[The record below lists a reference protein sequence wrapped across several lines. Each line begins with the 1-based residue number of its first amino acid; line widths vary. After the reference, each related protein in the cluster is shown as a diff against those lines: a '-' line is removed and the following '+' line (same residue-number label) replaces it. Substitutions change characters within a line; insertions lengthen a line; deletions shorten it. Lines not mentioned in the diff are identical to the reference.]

1 MNALL
6 RALSIRQKIVVGFIL
21 IIMTTLTL
29 VGWSLCSLS
38 ESEVKAQGYIDFL
51 NQRYERTRRS
61 ADAITKLQTTLKEIA
76 SNPSNV
82 SDADF
87 AKISASQN
95 ELKEAADAL
104 QMVRYPKEIGLVK
117 ENAKEYISLVNTKFL
132 PLLKSDSKEKHHELV
147 DLVYVDMAKSYF
159 GVTDNIII
167 VNGYQIRESKAKMT
181 TLTSSSTKIVLIV
194 FTIIEIVI
202 AAFLSTYIPNVIVG
216 QLKGISKHALDLAK
230 GDLTREIFTGRHD
243 EFKHLVEDLESMR
256 QSWRKNI
263 GEIIGITNTVSTA
276 FEGIG
281 QSAEKVNTTAYDNQS
296 RAVTVAAASEQMVST
311 TADIA
316 KNCEQASATAEESSN
331 STNRGTHEVHDIID
345 KLSGQIEKT
354 KEDAKL
360 VQKLADQAVKIG
372 TIVQTI
378 DDIASQT
385 NLLAL
390 NAAIEAARAGE
401 AGKGFAVVADEVR
414 ALASRTS
421 TSTQE
426 ITKMVTQ
433 IQTDARAADDAMQL
447 SVNSMDSL
455 ATEAS
460 GIDTILNEIN
470 DTVSTVSSQIS
481 QIATAA
487 EEQTVATSEISSN
500 MKNITDDS
508 KVLTD
513 SIDSVNKE
521 MQESNDQL
529 AKLIDMV
536 NAFKI

>member
-1 MNALL
+1 MHALL
-6 RALSIRQKIVVGFIL
+6 RSLSIRQKIAIGFIL

-38 ESEVKAQGYIDFL
+38 QSKIKAEGYIEFL

-61 ADAITKLQTTLKEIA
+61 ADAITKLQTVLKEIA
-76 SNPSNV
+76 TNPA
-82 SDADF
+82 DANDANI
-87 AKISASQN
+87 AKITAAET
-95 ELKEAADAL
+95 ELKEATDAL
-104 QMVRYPKEIGLVK
+104 QMTRYPKEIGAVK
-117 ENAKEYISLVNTKFL
+117 ENAKEYISLVNSKFL
-132 PLLKSDSKEKHHELV
+132 PLLNSDSSEKQHKLV
-147 DLVYVDMAKSYF
+147 DLVYVDMAKSF
-159 GVTDNIII
+159 FAVTDYITI
-167 VNGYQIRESKAKMT
+167 VNGYQIRETKSKMS
-181 TLTSSSTKIVLIV
+181 TLTSSSTKVVLLV
-194 FTIIEIVI
+194 FTVIEIVI
-202 AAFLSTYIPNVIVG
+202 AAFLSAYIPNVIVG
-216 QLKGISKHALDLAK
+216 QLKGISKHALELAK
-230 GDLTREIFTGRHD
+230 GDLTREIFVKRHD
-243 EFKHLVEDLESMR
+243 EFKHLVEDLEQMR

-263 GEIIGITNTVSTA
+263 GDIIEITNTVSAA

-331 STNRGTHEVHDIID
+331 STTRGTHEVHDIID
-345 KLSGQIEKT
+345 KLTSQIEKT

-421 TSTQE
+421 SSTQE

-455 ATEAS
+455 ANEAN

-521 MQESNDQL
+521 MQDSNDQL
-529 AKLIDMV
+529 AKLIVMV
-536 NAFKI
+536 NTFKL

>member
-1 MNALL
+1 MHALL
-6 RALSIRQKIVVGFIL
+6 RSLSIRQKIVIGFIL

-38 ESEVKAQGYIDFL
+38 QSKIKAEGYIEFL
-51 NQRYERTRRS
+51 NQRYERTRHS
-61 ADAITKLQTTLKEIA
+61 ADAITKLQTVLKEIA
-76 SNPSNV
+76 TNPA
-82 SDADF
+82 DANDANI
-87 AKISASQN
+87 AKITAAET
-95 ELKEAADAL
+95 ELKEATDAL
-104 QMVRYPKEIGLVK
+104 QMTRYPKEIGAVK

-132 PLLKSDSKEKHHELV
+132 PLLNSDSSEKKHKLV
-147 DLVYVDMAKSYF
+147 DLVYVDMAKSF
-159 GVTDNIII
+159 FAVTDYITI
-167 VNGYQIRESKAKMT
+167 VNGYQIRETKSKMS
-181 TLTSSSTKIVLIV
+181 TLTSSSTKFVLLV
-194 FTIIEIVI
+194 FTVIEIVI
-202 AAFLSTYIPNVIVG
+202 AAFLSAYIPNVIVG
-216 QLKGISKHALDLAK
+216 QLKGISKHALELAK
-230 GDLTREIFTGRHD
+230 GDLTREIFVKRHD
-243 EFKHLVEDLESMR
+243 EFKHLVEDLEQMR

-263 GEIIGITNTVSTA
+263 GDIIEITNTVSAA

-281 QSAEKVNTTAYDNQS
+281 QSAEKINTTAYDNQS

-331 STNRGTHEVHDIID
+331 STTRGTHEVHDIID
-345 KLSGQIEKT
+345 KLTSQIEKT

-421 TSTQE
+421 SSTQE

-455 ATEAS
+455 ANEAS

-521 MQESNDQL
+521 MQDSNDQL
-529 AKLIDMV
+529 AKLIVMV
-536 NAFKI
+536 NTFKL

>member
-1 MNALL
+1 MHALL
-6 RALSIRQKIVVGFIL
+6 RALSIRQKIVVGFIM
-21 IIMTTLTL
+21 IIMITLTL

-38 ESEVKAQGYIDFL
+38 QSEDKAIGYIDFL

-61 ADAITKLQTTLKEIA
+61 ADAITQLQAVLKEIA
-76 SNPSNV
+76 ANPQAANDALIKKV
-82 SDADF
+82 STAEV
-87 AKISASQN
+87 

-104 QMVRYPKEIGLVK
+104 QLKRYPKEIGTVK
-117 ENAKEYISLVNTKFL
+117 EHAKEYLSLVNNKFM
-132 PLLKSDSKEKHHELV
+132 PILKSDARDKQHQLIE
-147 DLVYVDMAKSYF
+147 LVYVEMSKHYF
-159 GVTDNIII
+159 GVTDNIVI
-167 VNGYQIRESKAKMT
+167 VNGYQIRETKPKMT
-181 TLTSSSTKIVLIV
+181 TLTSNSTKAVLII
-194 FTIIEIVI
+194 FTVIEIVI
-202 AAFLSTYIPNVIVG
+202 AIFLSTYIPNVIVG
-216 QLKGISKHALDLAK
+216 QLRGISKHALELAK
-230 GDLTREIFTGRHD
+230 GDLTREIFVGRRD

-263 GEIIGITNTVSTA
+263 GDIIEITKTVSAA

-281 QSAEKVNTTAYDNQS
+281 QSAEKVNTTAFDNQS

-331 STNRGTHEVHDIID
+331 STTKGTHEVHDIID
-345 KLSGQIEKT
+345 KLASQIEKT

-433 IQTDARAADDAMQL
+433 IQTDARAADDAMQQ
-447 SVNSMDSL
+447 SVTSMDTL
-455 ATEAS
+455 ANEAS
-460 GIDTILNEIN
+460 GIDTILNDIN
-470 DTVSTVSSQIS
+470 NTVGTVSTQIS

-513 SIDSVNKE
+513 SIDAVNKE
-521 MQESNDQL
+521 MQDSNDQL

-536 NAFKI
+536 NTFKI

>member
-1 MNALL
+1 MHALL
-6 RALSIRQKIVVGFIL
+6 RSLSIRQKIVLGFIL

-38 ESEVKAQGYIDFL
+38 QSKIKAEGYIEFL

-61 ADAITKLQTTLKEIA
+61 ADAITKLQTVLKEIA
-76 SNPSNV
+76 TNPA
-82 SDADF
+82 DANDANI
-87 AKISASQN
+87 AKITAAET
-95 ELKEAADAL
+95 ELKEATDAL
-104 QMVRYPKEIGLVK
+104 QMPRYPKEIGAVK

-132 PLLKSDSKEKHHELV
+132 PLLNSDSSEKKHKLV
-147 DLVYVDMAKSYF
+147 DLVYVDMAKSF
-159 GVTDNIII
+159 FAVTDYITI
-167 VNGYQIRESKAKMT
+167 VNGYQIRETKSKMS
-181 TLTSSSTKIVLIV
+181 TLTSSSTKFVLLV
-194 FTIIEIVI
+194 FTVIEIVI
-202 AAFLSTYIPNVIVG
+202 AAFLSAYIPNVIVG
-216 QLKGISKHALDLAK
+216 QLKGISKHALELAK
-230 GDLTREIFTGRHD
+230 GDLTREIFVKRHD
-243 EFKHLVEDLESMR
+243 EFKHLVEDLEQMR

-263 GEIIGITNTVSTA
+263 GDIIEITNTVSAA

-281 QSAEKVNTTAYDNQS
+281 QSAEKINTTAYDNQS

-331 STNRGTHEVHDIID
+331 STTRGTHEVHDIID
-345 KLSGQIEKT
+345 KLTSQIEKT

-421 TSTQE
+421 SSTQE

-455 ATEAS
+455 ANEAS

-521 MQESNDQL
+521 MQDSNDQL
-529 AKLIDMV
+529 AKLIVMV
-536 NAFKI
+536 NTFKL

>member
-1 MNALL
+1 MHALL
-6 RALSIRQKIVVGFIL
+6 RSLSIRQKIVIGFIL

-38 ESEVKAQGYIDFL
+38 QSKIKAEGYIEFL

-61 ADAITKLQTTLKEIA
+61 ADAITKLQTVLKEIA
-76 SNPSNV
+76 TNPA
-82 SDADF
+82 DANDANI
-87 AKISASQN
+87 AKITAAET
-95 ELKEAADAL
+95 ELKEATDAL
-104 QMVRYPKEIGLVK
+104 QMPRYPKEIGAVK

-132 PLLKSDSKEKHHELV
+132 PLLNSDSSEKKHKLV
-147 DLVYVDMAKSYF
+147 DLVYVDMAKSF
-159 GVTDNIII
+159 FAVTDYITI
-167 VNGYQIRESKAKMT
+167 VNGYQIRETKSKMS
-181 TLTSSSTKIVLIV
+181 TLTSSSTKFVLLV
-194 FTIIEIVI
+194 FTVIEIVI
-202 AAFLSTYIPNVIVG
+202 AAFLSAYIPNVIVG
-216 QLKGISKHALDLAK
+216 QLKGISKHALELAK
-230 GDLTREIFTGRHD
+230 GDLTREIFVKRHD
-243 EFKHLVEDLESMR
+243 EFKHLVEDLEQMR

-263 GEIIGITNTVSTA
+263 GDIIEITNTVSAA

-281 QSAEKVNTTAYDNQS
+281 QSAEKINTTAYDNQS

-331 STNRGTHEVHDIID
+331 STTRGTHEVHDIID
-345 KLSGQIEKT
+345 KLTSQIEKT

-421 TSTQE
+421 SSTQE

-447 SVNSMDSL
+447 AVNSMDSL
-455 ATEAS
+455 ANEAS

-521 MQESNDQL
+521 MQDSNDQL
-529 AKLIDMV
+529 AKLIVMV
-536 NAFKI
+536 NTFKL

>member
-1 MNALL
+1 MHALL
-6 RALSIRQKIVVGFIL
+6 RSLSIRQKIVIGFIL

-38 ESEVKAQGYIDFL
+38 QSKIKAEGYIEFL

-61 ADAITKLQTTLKEIA
+61 ADAITKLQTVLKEIA
-76 SNPSNV
+76 TNPA
-82 SDADF
+82 DANDANI
-87 AKISASQN
+87 AKITAAET
-95 ELKEAADAL
+95 ELKEATDAL
-104 QMVRYPKEIGLVK
+104 QMTRYPKEIGAVK

-132 PLLKSDSKEKHHELV
+132 PLLNSDSSEKKHKLV
-147 DLVYVDMAKSYF
+147 DLVYVDMAKSF
-159 GVTDNIII
+159 FAVTDYITI
-167 VNGYQIRESKAKMT
+167 VNGYQIRETKSKMS
-181 TLTSSSTKIVLIV
+181 TLTSSSTKFVLLV
-194 FTIIEIVI
+194 FTVIEIVI
-202 AAFLSTYIPNVIVG
+202 AAFLSAYIPNVIVG
-216 QLKGISKHALDLAK
+216 QLKGISKHALELAK
-230 GDLTREIFTGRHD
+230 GDLTREIFVKRHD
-243 EFKHLVEDLESMR
+243 EFKHLVEDLEQMR

-263 GEIIGITNTVSTA
+263 GDIIEITNTVSAA

-316 KNCEQASATAEESSN
+316 KNCEQASETAEESSN
-331 STNRGTHEVHDIID
+331 STTRGTHEVHDIID
-345 KLSGQIEKT
+345 KLTSQIEKT

-421 TSTQE
+421 SSTQE

-455 ATEAS
+455 ANEAS

-521 MQESNDQL
+521 MQDSNDQL
-529 AKLIDMV
+529 AKLIVMV
-536 NAFKI
+536 NTFKL

>member
-1 MNALL
+1 MHALL
-6 RALSIRQKIVVGFIL
+6 RSLSIRQKIVIGFIL

-29 VGWSLCSLS
+29 VGWSLSSLS
-38 ESEVKAQGYIDFL
+38 QSKIKAEGYIEFL

-61 ADAITKLQTTLKEIA
+61 ADAITKLQTVLKEIA
-76 SNPSNV
+76 ANPA
-82 SDADF
+82 DANEAHI
-87 AKISASQN
+87 AKITAAET
-95 ELKEAADAL
+95 ELKEATDAL
-104 QMVRYPKEIGLVK
+104 QMTRYPKEIGAVK

-132 PLLKSDSKEKHHELV
+132 PLLNSDSSEKQHKLV
-147 DLVYVDMAKSYF
+147 DLVYVDMAKSF
-159 GVTDNIII
+159 FAVTDNITI
-167 VNGYQIRESKAKMT
+167 VNGYQIRETKSKMS
-181 TLTSSSTKIVLIV
+181 TLTSSSTKFVLLV
-194 FTIIEIVI
+194 FTVIEIVI
-202 AAFLSTYIPNVIVG
+202 AAFLSAYIPNVIVG
-216 QLKGISKHALDLAK
+216 QLKGISKHALELAK
-230 GDLTREIFTGRHD
+230 GDLTREIFVKRHD
-243 EFKHLVEDLESMR
+243 EFKHLVEDLEQMR

-263 GEIIGITNTVSTA
+263 GDIIEITNTVSAA

-331 STNRGTHEVHDIID
+331 STTRGTHEVHDIID
-345 KLSGQIEKT
+345 KLTSQIEKT

-421 TSTQE
+421 SSTQE

-455 ATEAS
+455 ANEAS

-521 MQESNDQL
+521 MQDSNDQL
-529 AKLIDMV
+529 AKLIVMV
-536 NAFKI
+536 NTFKL

>member
-1 MNALL
+1 MHALL
-6 RALSIRQKIVVGFIL
+6 RSLSIRQKIVIGFIL

-38 ESEVKAQGYIDFL
+38 QSKIKAEGYIEFL
-51 NQRYERTRRS
+51 NQRYERTRHS
-61 ADAITKLQTTLKEIA
+61 ADAITKLQTVLKEIA
-76 SNPSNV
+76 TNPA
-82 SDADF
+82 DANDANI
-87 AKISASQN
+87 AKITAAET
-95 ELKEAADAL
+95 ELKEATDAL
-104 QMVRYPKEIGLVK
+104 QMTRYPKEIGAVK

-132 PLLKSDSKEKHHELV
+132 PLLNSDSSEKQHKLV
-147 DLVYVDMAKSYF
+147 DLVYVDMAKSF
-159 GVTDNIII
+159 FAVTDYITI
-167 VNGYQIRESKAKMT
+167 VNGYQIRETKSKMS
-181 TLTSSSTKIVLIV
+181 TLTSSSTKVVLLV
-194 FTIIEIVI
+194 FTVIEIVI
-202 AAFLSTYIPNVIVG
+202 AAFLSAYIPNVIVG
-216 QLKGISKHALDLAK
+216 QLKGISKHALELAK
-230 GDLTREIFTGRHD
+230 GDLTREIFVKRHD
-243 EFKHLVEDLESMR
+243 EFKHLVEDLEQMR

-263 GEIIGITNTVSTA
+263 GDIIEITNTVSAA

-331 STNRGTHEVHDIID
+331 STTRGTHEVHDIID
-345 KLSGQIEKT
+345 KLTSQIEKT

-421 TSTQE
+421 SSTQE

-455 ATEAS
+455 ANEAS
-460 GIDTILNEIN
+460 DIDTILNEIN

-521 MQESNDQL
+521 MQDSNDQL
-529 AKLIDMV
+529 AKLIVMV
-536 NAFKI
+536 NTFKL

>member
-1 MNALL
+1 MHALL
-6 RALSIRQKIVVGFIL
+6 RSLSIRQKIVIGFIL

-38 ESEVKAQGYIDFL
+38 QSKIKAEGYIEFL
-51 NQRYERTRRS
+51 NHRYERTRRS
-61 ADAITKLQTTLKEIA
+61 ADAITKLQTVLKEIA
-76 SNPSNV
+76 ANPADANDSNI
-82 SDADF
+82 
-87 AKISASQN
+87 AKITAAET
-95 ELKEAADAL
+95 ELKEATDAL
-104 QMVRYPKEIGLVK
+104 QMTRYPKEIGAVK

-132 PLLKSDSKEKHHELV
+132 PLLNSDSSEKKHKLV
-147 DLVYVDMAKSYF
+147 DLVYVDMAKSF
-159 GVTDNIII
+159 FAVTDYITI
-167 VNGYQIRESKAKMT
+167 VNGYQIRETKSKMS
-181 TLTSSSTKIVLIV
+181 TLTSSSTKFVLLV
-194 FTIIEIVI
+194 FTVIEIVI
-202 AAFLSTYIPNVIVG
+202 AAFLSAYIPNVIVG
-216 QLKGISKHALDLAK
+216 QLKGISKHALELAK
-230 GDLTREIFTGRHD
+230 GDLTREIFVKRHD
-243 EFKHLVEDLESMR
+243 EFKHLVEDLEQMR

-263 GEIIGITNTVSTA
+263 GDIIEITNTVSAA

-331 STNRGTHEVHDIID
+331 STTRGTHEVHDIID
-345 KLSGQIEKT
+345 KLTSQIEKT

-421 TSTQE
+421 SSTQE

-455 ATEAS
+455 ANEAS

-521 MQESNDQL
+521 MQDSNDQL
-529 AKLIDMV
+529 AKLIVMV
-536 NAFKI
+536 NTFKL

>member
-1 MNALL
+1 MHALL
-6 RALSIRQKIVVGFIL
+6 RSLSIRQKIVIGFIL

-38 ESEVKAQGYIDFL
+38 QSKIKAEGYIEFL

-61 ADAITKLQTTLKEIA
+61 ADAITKLQTVLKEIA
-76 SNPSNV
+76 TNPA
-82 SDADF
+82 DANDANI
-87 AKISASQN
+87 AKITAAET
-95 ELKEAADAL
+95 ELKEATDAL
-104 QMVRYPKEIGLVK
+104 QMPRYPKEIGAVK

-132 PLLKSDSKEKHHELV
+132 PLLNSDSSEKKHKLV
-147 DLVYVDMAKSYF
+147 DLVYVDMAKSF
-159 GVTDNIII
+159 FAVTDYITI
-167 VNGYQIRESKAKMT
+167 VNGYQIRETKSKMS
-181 TLTSSSTKIVLIV
+181 TLTSSSTKFVLLV
-194 FTIIEIVI
+194 FTVIEIVI
-202 AAFLSTYIPNVIVG
+202 AAFLSAYIPNVIVG
-216 QLKGISKHALDLAK
+216 QIKGISKHALELAK
-230 GDLTREIFTGRHD
+230 GDLTREIFVKRHD
-243 EFKHLVEDLESMR
+243 EFKHLVEDLEQMR

-263 GEIIGITNTVSTA
+263 GDIIEITNTVSAA

-331 STNRGTHEVHDIID
+331 STTRGTHEVHDIID
-345 KLSGQIEKT
+345 KLTSQIEKT

-421 TSTQE
+421 SSTQE

-455 ATEAS
+455 ANEAS

-521 MQESNDQL
+521 MQDSNDQL
-529 AKLIDMV
+529 AKLIVMV
-536 NAFKI
+536 NTFKL

>member
-1 MNALL
+1 MHALL
-6 RALSIRQKIVVGFIL
+6 RSLSIRQKIVIGFIL

-38 ESEVKAQGYIDFL
+38 QSKIKAEGYIEFL

-61 ADAITKLQTTLKEIA
+61 ADAISKLQTVLKEIA
-76 SNPSNV
+76 ANPA
-82 SDADF
+82 DANDANI
-87 AKISASQN
+87 AKITAAET
-95 ELKEAADAL
+95 ELKEATDAL
-104 QMVRYPKEIGLVK
+104 QITRYPKEIGAVK

-132 PLLKSDSKEKHHELV
+132 PLLNSDSTEKQHKLV
-147 DLVYVDMAKSYF
+147 DLVYVDMAKSF
-159 GVTDNIII
+159 FAVTDYITI
-167 VNGYQIRESKAKMT
+167 VNGYQIRETKSKMS
-181 TLTSSSTKIVLIV
+181 TLTSSSTKFVLLV
-194 FTIIEIVI
+194 FTVIEIVI
-202 AAFLSTYIPNVIVG
+202 AAFLSAYIPNVIVG
-216 QLKGISKHALDLAK
+216 QLKGISKHALELAK
-230 GDLTREIFTGRHD
+230 GDLTREIFVKRHD
-243 EFKHLVEDLESMR
+243 EFKHLVEDLEQMR

-263 GEIIGITNTVSTA
+263 GDIIEITNTVSVA

-331 STNRGTHEVHDIID
+331 STTRGTHEVHDIID
-345 KLSGQIEKT
+345 KLTSQIEKT

-421 TSTQE
+421 SSTQE

-455 ATEAS
+455 ANEAS

-521 MQESNDQL
+521 MQDSNDQL
-529 AKLIDMV
+529 AKLIVMV
-536 NAFKI
+536 NTFKL

>member
-1 MNALL
+1 MHALL
-6 RALSIRQKIVVGFIL
+6 RSLSIRQKIVIGFIL
-21 IIMTTLTL
+21 IIMTTVTL

-38 ESEVKAQGYIDFL
+38 QSKIKAEGYIEFL

-61 ADAITKLQTTLKEIA
+61 ADAITKLQTVLKEIA
-76 SNPSNV
+76 TNPA
-82 SDADF
+82 DANDANI
-87 AKISASQN
+87 AKITAAET
-95 ELKEAADAL
+95 ELKEATDAL
-104 QMVRYPKEIGLVK
+104 QMTRYPKEIGAVK

-132 PLLKSDSKEKHHELV
+132 PLLNSDSSEKKHKLV
-147 DLVYVDMAKSYF
+147 DLVYVDMAKSF
-159 GVTDNIII
+159 FAVTDYITI
-167 VNGYQIRESKAKMT
+167 VNGYQIRETKSKMS
-181 TLTSSSTKIVLIV
+181 TLTSSSTKFVLLV
-194 FTIIEIVI
+194 FTVIEIVI
-202 AAFLSTYIPNVIVG
+202 AAFLSAYIPNVIVG
-216 QLKGISKHALDLAK
+216 QLKGISKHALELAK
-230 GDLTREIFTGRHD
+230 GDLTREIFVKRHD
-243 EFKHLVEDLESMR
+243 EFKHLVEDLEQMR

-263 GEIIGITNTVSTA
+263 GDIIEITNTVSAA

-331 STNRGTHEVHDIID
+331 STTRGTHEVHDIIA
-345 KLSGQIEKT
+345 KLTSQIEKT

-421 TSTQE
+421 SSTQE

-455 ATEAS
+455 ANEAS

-521 MQESNDQL
+521 MQDSNDQL
-529 AKLIDMV
+529 AKLIVMV
-536 NAFKI
+536 NTFKL

>member
-1 MNALL
+1 MHALL
-6 RALSIRQKIVVGFIL
+6 RSLSIRQKIVIGFIL

-38 ESEVKAQGYIDFL
+38 QSKIKAEGYIEFL

-61 ADAITKLQTTLKEIA
+61 ADAITKLQTVLKEIA
-76 SNPSNV
+76 TNPA
-82 SDADF
+82 DANDANI
-87 AKISASQN
+87 AKITAAET
-95 ELKEAADAL
+95 ELKEATDAL
-104 QMVRYPKEIGLVK
+104 QMTRYPKEIGAVK

-132 PLLKSDSKEKHHELV
+132 PLLNSDSSEKKHKLV
-147 DLVYVDMAKSYF
+147 DLVYVDMAKSF
-159 GVTDNIII
+159 FAVTDYITI
-167 VNGYQIRESKAKMT
+167 VNGYQIRETKSKMS
-181 TLTSSSTKIVLIV
+181 TLTSSSTKFVLLV
-194 FTIIEIVI
+194 FTVIEIVI
-202 AAFLSTYIPNVIVG
+202 AAFLSAYIPNVIVG
-216 QLKGISKHALDLAK
+216 QLKGISKHALELAK
-230 GDLTREIFTGRHD
+230 GDLTREIFVKRHD
-243 EFKHLVEDLESMR
+243 EFKHLVEDLEQMR

-263 GEIIGITNTVSTA
+263 GDIIEITNTVSAA

-331 STNRGTHEVHDIID
+331 STTRGTHEVHDIID
-345 KLSGQIEKT
+345 KLTSQIEKT

-421 TSTQE
+421 SSTQE

-455 ATEAS
+455 ANEAS

-521 MQESNDQL
+521 MQDSNDQL
-529 AKLIDMV
+529 AKLIVMV
-536 NAFKI
+536 NTFKL

>member
-1 MNALL
+1 MHALL
-6 RALSIRQKIVVGFIL
+6 RSLSIRQKIVIGFIL

-38 ESEVKAQGYIDFL
+38 QSKIKAEGYIEFL

-61 ADAITKLQTTLKEIA
+61 ADAITKLQTVLKEIA
-76 SNPSNV
+76 TNPA
-82 SDADF
+82 DANDANI
-87 AKISASQN
+87 AKITAAET
-95 ELKEAADAL
+95 ELKEATDAL
-104 QMVRYPKEIGLVK
+104 QMPRYPKEIGAVK

-132 PLLKSDSKEKHHELV
+132 PLLNSDSSEKKHKLV
-147 DLVYVDMAKSYF
+147 DLVYVDMAKSF
-159 GVTDNIII
+159 FAVTDYITI
-167 VNGYQIRESKAKMT
+167 VNGYQIRETKSKMS
-181 TLTSSSTKIVLIV
+181 TLTSSSTKFVLLV
-194 FTIIEIVI
+194 FTVIEIVI
-202 AAFLSTYIPNVIVG
+202 AAFLSAYIPNVIVG
-216 QLKGISKHALDLAK
+216 QLKGISKHALELAK
-230 GDLTREIFTGRHD
+230 GDLTREIFVKRHD
-243 EFKHLVEDLESMR
+243 EFKHLVEDLEQMR

-263 GEIIGITNTVSTA
+263 GDIIEITNTVSAA

-331 STNRGTHEVHDIID
+331 STTRGTHEVHDIID
-345 KLSGQIEKT
+345 KLTSQIEKT

-421 TSTQE
+421 SSTQE

-455 ATEAS
+455 ANEAS

-521 MQESNDQL
+521 MQDSNDQL
-529 AKLIDMV
+529 AKLIVMV
-536 NAFKI
+536 NTFKL

>member
-1 MNALL
+1 MHALL
-6 RALSIRQKIVVGFIL
+6 RSLSIRQKIVIGFIL

-38 ESEVKAQGYIDFL
+38 QSKIKAEGYIEFL
-51 NQRYERTRRS
+51 NQRYERTGRS
-61 ADAITKLQTTLKEIA
+61 ADAISKLQTVLKEIA
-76 SNPSNV
+76 ANPA
-82 SDADF
+82 DANDANI
-87 AKISASQN
+87 AKITAAET
-95 ELKEAADAL
+95 ELKEATDAL
-104 QMVRYPKEIGLVK
+104 QMTRYPKEIGAVK

-132 PLLKSDSKEKHHELV
+132 PLLNSDSSEKKHKLV
-147 DLVYVDMAKSYF
+147 DLVYVDMAKSF
-159 GVTDNIII
+159 FAVTDSITL
-167 VNGYQIRESKAKMT
+167 VPAYQIRETTSNMS
-181 TLTSSSTKIVLIV
+181 TLTSSSPKFVLLV
-194 FTIIEIVI
+194 FTVIEIVI
-202 AAFLSTYIPNVIVG
+202 AAFLSAYIPNVIVG
-216 QLKGISKHALDLAK
+216 QLKGISKHALELAK
-230 GDLTREIFTGRHD
+230 GDLTREIFVKRHD
-243 EFKHLVEDLESMR
+243 EFKHLVEDLEQMR

-263 GEIIGITNTVSTA
+263 GDIIEITNTVSAA

-316 KNCEQASATAEESSN
+316 KNCEQASETAEESSN
-331 STNRGTHEVHDIID
+331 STTRGTHEVHDIID
-345 KLSGQIEKT
+345 KLTSQIEKT

-421 TSTQE
+421 SSTQE

-455 ATEAS
+455 ANEAS

-521 MQESNDQL
+521 MQDSNDQL
-529 AKLIDMV
+529 AKLIVMV
-536 NAFKI
+536 NTFKL

>member
-1 MNALL
+1 MHALL
-6 RALSIRQKIVVGFIL
+6 RSLSIRQKIVIGFIL

-38 ESEVKAQGYIDFL
+38 QSKIKAEGYIEFL

-61 ADAITKLQTTLKEIA
+61 ADAISKLQTVLKEIA
-76 SNPSNV
+76 ANPA
-82 SDADF
+82 DANDANI
-87 AKISASQN
+87 AKITAAET
-95 ELKEAADAL
+95 ELKEATDAL
-104 QMVRYPKEIGLVK
+104 QITRYPKEIGAVK

-132 PLLKSDSKEKHHELV
+132 PLLNSDSTEKQHKLV
-147 DLVYVDMAKSYF
+147 DLVYVDMAKSF
-159 GVTDNIII
+159 FAVTDYITI
-167 VNGYQIRESKAKMT
+167 VNGYQIRETKSKMS
-181 TLTSSSTKIVLIV
+181 TLTSSSTKFVLLV
-194 FTIIEIVI
+194 FTVIEIVI
-202 AAFLSTYIPNVIVG
+202 AAFLSAYIPNVIVG
-216 QLKGISKHALDLAK
+216 QLKGISKHALELAK
-230 GDLTREIFTGRHD
+230 GDLTREIFVKRHD
-243 EFKHLVEDLESMR
+243 EFKHLVEDLEQMR

-263 GEIIGITNTVSTA
+263 GDIIEITNTVSAA

-316 KNCEQASATAEESSN
+316 KNCEQASETAEESSN
-331 STNRGTHEVHDIID
+331 STTRGTHEVHDIID
-345 KLSGQIEKT
+345 KLTSQIEKT

-421 TSTQE
+421 SSTQE

-455 ATEAS
+455 ANEAS

-521 MQESNDQL
+521 MQDSNDQL
-529 AKLIDMV
+529 AKLIVMV
-536 NAFKI
+536 NTFKL

>member
-1 MNALL
+1 MHALL
-6 RALSIRQKIVVGFIL
+6 RAMSIRQKIVVGFIML
-21 IIMTTLTL
+21 IMITLTL

-38 ESEVKAQGYIDFL
+38 QSEDKAIGYIDFL

-61 ADAITKLQTTLKEIA
+61 ADAITQLQAVLKEIA
-76 SNPSNV
+76 ANPQAANDALIKKV
-82 SDADF
+82 STAEV
-87 AKISASQN
+87 

-104 QMVRYPKEIGLVK
+104 QLKRYPKEIGTVK
-117 ENAKEYISLVNTKFL
+117 EHAKEYLSLVNNKFM
-132 PLLKSDSKEKHHELV
+132 PILKSDARDKQHQLIE
-147 DLVYVDMAKSYF
+147 LVYVEMSKHYF
-159 GVTDNIII
+159 GVTDNIVI
-167 VNGYQIRESKAKMT
+167 VNGYQIRETKPKMAS
-181 TLTSSSTKIVLIV
+181 LTSNSTKGALII
-194 FTIIEIVI
+194 FTVIEIVI
-202 AAFLSTYIPNVIVG
+202 AIFLSTYIPNVIVG
-216 QLKGISKHALDLAK
+216 QLRGISKHALELAK
-230 GDLTREIFTGRHD
+230 GDLTREIFVGRRD

-263 GEIIGITNTVSTA
+263 GDIIEITKTVSAA

-281 QSAEKVNTTAYDNQS
+281 QSAEKVNTTAFDNQS

-331 STNRGTHEVHDIID
+331 STTKGTHEVHDIID
-345 KLSGQIEKT
+345 RLAGQIEKT

-433 IQTDARAADDAMQL
+433 IQTDARAADDAMQQ
-447 SVNSMDSL
+447 SVTSMDTL
-455 ATEAS
+455 ANEAS
-460 GIDTILNEIN
+460 GIDTILNDIN
-470 DTVSTVSSQIS
+470 NTVGTVSTQIS

-513 SIDSVNKE
+513 SIDAVNKE
-521 MQESNDQL
+521 MQDSNDQL

-536 NAFKI
+536 NTFKI

>member
-1 MNALL
+1 MHALL
-6 RALSIRQKIVVGFIL
+6 RSLSIRQKIVIGFIL

-38 ESEVKAQGYIDFL
+38 QSKIKAEGYIEFL

-61 ADAITKLQTTLKEIA
+61 ADAITKLQTVLKEIA
-76 SNPSNV
+76 TNTA
-82 SDADF
+82 DANDANI
-87 AKISASQN
+87 AKITAAET
-95 ELKEAADAL
+95 ELKEATDAL
-104 QMVRYPKEIGLVK
+104 QMPRYPKEIGAVK

-132 PLLKSDSKEKHHELV
+132 PLLNSDSSEKKHKLV
-147 DLVYVDMAKSYF
+147 DLVYVDMAKSF
-159 GVTDNIII
+159 FAVTDYITI
-167 VNGYQIRESKAKMT
+167 VNGYQIRETKSKMS
-181 TLTSSSTKIVLIV
+181 TLTSSSTKVVLLV
-194 FTIIEIVI
+194 FTVIEIVI
-202 AAFLSTYIPNVIVG
+202 AAFLSAYIPNVIVG
-216 QLKGISKHALDLAK
+216 QLKGISKHALELAK
-230 GDLTREIFTGRHD
+230 GDLTREIFVKRHD
-243 EFKHLVEDLESMR
+243 EFKHLVEDLEQMR

-263 GEIIGITNTVSTA
+263 GDIIEITNTVSAA

-331 STNRGTHEVHDIID
+331 STTRGTHEVHDIID
-345 KLSGQIEKT
+345 KLTSQIEKT

-421 TSTQE
+421 SSTQE

-455 ATEAS
+455 ANEAS

-513 SIDSVNKE
+513 SIDSINKE
-521 MQESNDQL
+521 MQDSNDQL
-529 AKLIDMV
+529 AKLIVMV
-536 NAFKI
+536 NTFKL

>member
-1 MNALL
+1 MHALL
-6 RALSIRQKIVVGFIL
+6 RSLSIRQKIVIGFIL

-38 ESEVKAQGYIDFL
+38 QSKIKAEGYIEFL
-51 NQRYERTRRS
+51 NQRYERTRHS
-61 ADAITKLQTTLKEIA
+61 ADAITKLQTVLKEIA
-76 SNPSNV
+76 TNPA
-82 SDADF
+82 DANDANI
-87 AKISASQN
+87 AKITAAET
-95 ELKEAADAL
+95 ELKEATDAL
-104 QMVRYPKEIGLVK
+104 QMTRYPKEIGAVK

-132 PLLKSDSKEKHHELV
+132 PLLNSDSSEKQHKLV
-147 DLVYVDMAKSYF
+147 DLVYVDMAKSF
-159 GVTDNIII
+159 FAVTDYITI
-167 VNGYQIRESKAKMT
+167 VNGYQIRETKSKMS
-181 TLTSSSTKIVLIV
+181 TLTSSSTKVVLLV
-194 FTIIEIVI
+194 FTVIEIVI
-202 AAFLSTYIPNVIVG
+202 AAFLSAYIPNVIVG
-216 QLKGISKHALDLAK
+216 QLKGISKHALELAK
-230 GDLTREIFTGRHD
+230 GDLTREIFVKRHD
-243 EFKHLVEDLESMR
+243 EFKHLVEDLEQMR

-263 GEIIGITNTVSTA
+263 GDIIEITNTVSAA

-331 STNRGTHEVHDIID
+331 STTRGTHEVHDIID
-345 KLSGQIEKT
+345 KLTSQIEKT

-421 TSTQE
+421 SSTQE

-455 ATEAS
+455 ANEAS

-521 MQESNDQL
+521 MQDSNDQL
-529 AKLIDMV
+529 AKLIVMV
-536 NAFKI
+536 NTFKL

>member
-1 MNALL
+1 MHALL
-6 RALSIRQKIVVGFIL
+6 RAMSIRQKIVVGFIML
-21 IIMTTLTL
+21 IMITLTL

-38 ESEVKAQGYIDFL
+38 QSEDKAIGYIDFL

-61 ADAITKLQTTLKEIA
+61 ADAITQLQAVLKEIA
-76 SNPSNV
+76 TNPQAAN
-82 SDADF
+82 DALI
-87 AKISASQN
+87 KKLSTSEV
-95 ELKEAADAL
+95 ELKKASDAL
-104 QMVRYPKEIGLVK
+104 QLNRYPKEIGAVK
-117 ENAKEYISLVNTKFL
+117 EHAKEYLSLVNNKFM
-132 PLLKSDSKEKHHELV
+132 PILKSDASDKQHQLIE
-147 DLVYVDMAKSYF
+147 LVYVEMSKHYF
-159 GVTDNIII
+159 GVTDNIVI
-167 VNGYQIRESKAKMT
+167 VNGYQIRETKPKMAS
-181 TLTSSSTKIVLIV
+181 LTSNSTKGALII
-194 FTIIEIVI
+194 FTVIEIVI
-202 AAFLSTYIPNVIVG
+202 AIFLSTYIPNVIVG
-216 QLKGISKHALDLAK
+216 QLRGISKHALELAK
-230 GDLTREIFTGRHD
+230 GDLTREIFVDRRD

-263 GEIIGITNTVSTA
+263 GDIIEITKTVSSD
-276 FEGIG
+276 FEGIS
-281 QSAEKVNTTAYDNQS
+281 QSAEKVNTIAFDNQS

-331 STNRGTHEVHDIID
+331 STTKGTHEVHDIID
-345 KLSGQIEKT
+345 KLASQIEKT

-421 TSTQE
+421 SSTQE

-433 IQTDARAADDAMQL
+433 IQTDARAADDAMHQ
-447 SVNSMDSL
+447 SVTSMDTL
-455 ATEAS
+455 ANEAS
-460 GIDTILNEIN
+460 GIDTILNDIN
-470 DTVSTVSSQIS
+470 NTVGTVSSQIS

-513 SIDSVNKE
+513 SIDAVNKE
-521 MQESNDQL
+521 MQDSNDQL

-536 NAFKI
+536 NTFKI

>member
-1 MNALL
+1 MHALL
-6 RALSIRQKIVVGFIL
+6 RSLSIRQKIVIGFIL

-38 ESEVKAQGYIDFL
+38 QSKIKAEGYIEFL
-51 NQRYERTRRS
+51 NQRYERTRHS
-61 ADAITKLQTTLKEIA
+61 ADAITKLQTVLKEIA
-76 SNPSNV
+76 TNPA
-82 SDADF
+82 DANDANI
-87 AKISASQN
+87 AKITAAET
-95 ELKEAADAL
+95 ELKEATDAL
-104 QMVRYPKEIGLVK
+104 QMTRYPKEIGAVK

-132 PLLKSDSKEKHHELV
+132 PLLNSDSSEKQHKLV
-147 DLVYVDMAKSYF
+147 DLVYVDMAKSF
-159 GVTDNIII
+159 FAVTDYITI
-167 VNGYQIRESKAKMT
+167 VNGYQIRETKSKMS
-181 TLTSSSTKIVLIV
+181 TLTSSSTKVVLLV
-194 FTIIEIVI
+194 FTVIEIVI
-202 AAFLSTYIPNVIVG
+202 AAFLSAYIPNVIVG
-216 QLKGISKHALDLAK
+216 QLKGISKHALELAK
-230 GDLTREIFTGRHD
+230 GDLTREIFVKRHD
-243 EFKHLVEDLESMR
+243 EFKHLVEDLEQMR

-263 GEIIGITNTVSTA
+263 GDIIEITNTVSAA
-276 FEGIG
+276 FECIG

-331 STNRGTHEVHDIID
+331 STTRGTHEVHDIID
-345 KLSGQIEKT
+345 KLTSQIEKT

-421 TSTQE
+421 SSTQE

-455 ATEAS
+455 ANEAS

-521 MQESNDQL
+521 MQDSNDQL
-529 AKLIDMV
+529 AKLIVMV
-536 NAFKI
+536 NTFKL

>member
-1 MNALL
+1 MHALL
-6 RALSIRQKIVVGFIL
+6 RAMSIRQKIVVGFIM
-21 IIMTTLTL
+21 IIMITLTL

-38 ESEVKAQGYIDFL
+38 QSEDKAIGYIDFL

-61 ADAITKLQTTLKEIA
+61 ADAITQLQAVLKEIA
-76 SNPSNV
+76 TNPQAAN
-82 SDADF
+82 DALI
-87 AKISASQN
+87 KKLSTSEV
-95 ELKEAADAL
+95 ELKKASDAL
-104 QMVRYPKEIGLVK
+104 QLNRYPKEIGAVK
-117 ENAKEYISLVNTKFL
+117 EHAKEYLSLVNNKFM
-132 PLLKSDSKEKHHELV
+132 PILKSDASDKQHQLIE
-147 DLVYVDMAKSYF
+147 LVYVEMSKHYF
-159 GVTDNIII
+159 GVTDNIVI
-167 VNGYQIRESKAKMT
+167 VNGYQIRETKPKMAS
-181 TLTSSSTKIVLIV
+181 LTSNSTKGALII
-194 FTIIEIVI
+194 FTVIEIVI
-202 AAFLSTYIPNVIVG
+202 AIFLSTYIPNVIVG
-216 QLKGISKHALDLAK
+216 QLRGISKHALELAK
-230 GDLTREIFTGRHD
+230 GDLTREIFVDRRD

-263 GEIIGITNTVSTA
+263 GDIIEITKTVSSD
-276 FEGIG
+276 FEGIS
-281 QSAEKVNTTAYDNQS
+281 QSAEKVNTIAFDNQS

-331 STNRGTHEVHDIID
+331 STTKGTHEVHDIID
-345 KLSGQIEKT
+345 KLASQIEKT

-421 TSTQE
+421 SSTQE

-433 IQTDARAADDAMQL
+433 IQTDARAADDAMHQ
-447 SVNSMDSL
+447 SVTSMDTL
-455 ATEAS
+455 ANEAS
-460 GIDTILNEIN
+460 GIDTILNDIN
-470 DTVSTVSSQIS
+470 NTVGTVSSQIS

-513 SIDSVNKE
+513 SIDAVNKE
-521 MQESNDQL
+521 MQDSNDQL

-536 NAFKI
+536 NTFKI

>member
-1 MNALL
+1 M
-6 RALSIRQKIVVGFIL
+6 
-21 IIMTTLTL
+21 
-29 VGWSLCSLS
+29 
-38 ESEVKAQGYIDFL
+38 D
-51 NQRYERTRRS
+51 RR
-61 ADAITKLQTTLKEIA
+61 
-76 SNPSNV
+76 
-82 SDADF
+82 
-87 AKISASQN
+87 
-95 ELKEAADAL
+95 
-104 QMVRYPKEIGLVK
+104 
-117 ENAKEYISLVNTKFL
+117 
-132 PLLKSDSKEKHHELV
+132 
-147 DLVYVDMAKSYF
+147 
-159 GVTDNIII
+159 
-167 VNGYQIRESKAKMT
+167 
-181 TLTSSSTKIVLIV
+181 
-194 FTIIEIVI
+194 
-202 AAFLSTYIPNVIVG
+202 
-216 QLKGISKHALDLAK
+216 
-230 GDLTREIFTGRHD
+230 D

-263 GEIIGITNTVSTA
+263 GDIIEITKTVSSD
-276 FEGIG
+276 FEGIS
-281 QSAEKVNTTAYDNQS
+281 QSAEKVNTIAFDNQS

-331 STNRGTHEVHDIID
+331 STTKGTHEVHDIID
-345 KLSGQIEKT
+345 KLASQIEKT

-421 TSTQE
+421 SSTQE

-433 IQTDARAADDAMQL
+433 IQTDARAADDAMHQ
-447 SVNSMDSL
+447 SVTSMDTL
-455 ATEAS
+455 ANEAS
-460 GIDTILNEIN
+460 GIDTILNDIN
-470 DTVSTVSSQIS
+470 NTVGTVSSQIS

-513 SIDSVNKE
+513 SIDAVNKE
-521 MQESNDQL
+521 MQDSNDQL

-536 NAFKI
+536 NTFKI

>member
-1 MNALL
+1 MNAIL
-6 RALSIRQKIVVGFIL
+6 RALSIRQKIIVGFIM
-21 IIMTTLTL
+21 IIMITLTL

-38 ESEVKAQGYIDFL
+38 QSEDKAIGYIDFL

-61 ADAITKLQTTLKEIA
+61 ADAITKLQAVLKEIA
-76 SNPSNV
+76 ANPQAANDALIKKV
-82 SDADF
+82 STAEV
-87 AKISASQN
+87 

-104 QMVRYPKEIGLVK
+104 QLKRYPKEIGTVK
-117 ENAKEYISLVNTKFL
+117 EHTKEYLSLVNNKFM
-132 PLLKSDSKEKHHELV
+132 PILKSDASDKQHQLIE
-147 DLVYVDMAKSYF
+147 LVYVEMSKHYF
-159 GVTDNIII
+159 GVTDNIVI
-167 VNGYQIRESKAKMT
+167 VNGYQIRETKPKMAA
-181 TLTSSSTKIVLIV
+181 LTSNSTRAVLII
-194 FTIIEIVI
+194 FTVIEIVI
-202 AAFLSTYIPNVIVG
+202 AIFLSTYIPNVIVG
-216 QLKGISKHALDLAK
+216 QLRGISKHALELAK
-230 GDLTREIFTGRHD
+230 GDLTREIFIGRRD

-263 GEIIGITNTVSTA
+263 GDIVEITKTVSAA
-276 FEGIG
+276 FEGIA
-281 QSAEKVNTTAYDNQS
+281 QSAEKVNTTAFDNQS

-331 STNRGTHEVHDIID
+331 STTKGTHEVHDIID
-345 KLSGQIEKT
+345 KLASQIEKT

-421 TSTQE
+421 SSTQE

-433 IQTDARAADDAMQL
+433 IQTDARAADDAMHQ
-447 SVNSMDSL
+447 SVTSMDTL
-455 ATEAS
+455 ANEAS
-460 GIDTILNEIN
+460 GIDTILNDIN
-470 DTVSTVSSQIS
+470 NTVGTVSTQIS

-513 SIDSVNKE
+513 SIDAVNKE
-521 MQESNDQL
+521 MQDSNDQL

-536 NAFKI
+536 NTFKI

>member
-1 MNALL
+1 MHALL
-6 RALSIRQKIVVGFIL
+6 RSLSIRQKIVIGFIL

-38 ESEVKAQGYIDFL
+38 QSKIKAEGYIEFL
-51 NQRYERTRRS
+51 NHRYERTRRS
-61 ADAITKLQTTLKEIA
+61 ADAITKLQTVLKEIA
-76 SNPSNV
+76 ANPA
-82 SDADF
+82 DANDANI
-87 AKISASQN
+87 AKITAAET
-95 ELKEAADAL
+95 ELKEATDAL
-104 QMVRYPKEIGLVK
+104 QMTRYPKEIGAVK

-132 PLLKSDSKEKHHELV
+132 PLLNSDSSEKQHKLV
-147 DLVYVDMAKSYF
+147 DLVYVDMAKSF
-159 GVTDNIII
+159 FAVTDYITI
-167 VNGYQIRESKAKMT
+167 VNGYQIRETKSKMS
-181 TLTSSSTKIVLIV
+181 TLTSSSTKFVLLV
-194 FTIIEIVI
+194 FTVIEIVI
-202 AAFLSTYIPNVIVG
+202 AAFLSAYIPNVIVG
-216 QLKGISKHALDLAK
+216 QLKGISKHALELAK
-230 GDLTREIFTGRHD
+230 GDLTREIFVKRHD
-243 EFKHLVEDLESMR
+243 EFKHLVEDLEQMR

-263 GEIIGITNTVSTA
+263 GDIIEITNTVSAA

-316 KNCEQASATAEESSN
+316 KNCEQASETAEESSN
-331 STNRGTHEVHDIID
+331 STTRGTHEVHDIID
-345 KLSGQIEKT
+345 KLTSQIEKT

-421 TSTQE
+421 SSTQE

-455 ATEAS
+455 ANEAS

-521 MQESNDQL
+521 MQDSNDQL
-529 AKLIDMV
+529 AKLIVMV
-536 NAFKI
+536 NTFKL

>member
-87 AKISASQN
+87 AKISASLN

-104 QMVRYPKEIGLVK
+104 QMVRYPKEIGLAK

-167 VNGYQIRESKAKMT
+167 VNGYQIRETNAKMT

-276 FEGIG
+276 FEGIA
-281 QSAEKVNTTAYDNQS
+281 QSAEKVNTTAFDNQS

>member
-1 MNALL
+1 MHALL
-6 RALSIRQKIVVGFIL
+6 RALSIRQKIVVGFIM
-21 IIMTTLTL
+21 IIMITLTL

-38 ESEVKAQGYIDFL
+38 QSEDKAIGYIDFL

-61 ADAITKLQTTLKEIA
+61 ADAITQLQAVLKEIA
-76 SNPSNV
+76 ANPQAANDALIKKV
-82 SDADF
+82 STAEV
-87 AKISASQN
+87 

-104 QMVRYPKEIGLVK
+104 QLKRYPKEIGTVK
-117 ENAKEYISLVNTKFL
+117 EHAKEYLSLVNNKFM
-132 PLLKSDSKEKHHELV
+132 PILKSDARDKQHQLIE
-147 DLVYVDMAKSYF
+147 LVYVEMSKHYF
-159 GVTDNIII
+159 GVTDNIVI
-167 VNGYQIRESKAKMT
+167 VNGYQIRETKPKMT
-181 TLTSSSTKIVLIV
+181 TLTSNSTKAVLII
-194 FTIIEIVI
+194 FTVIEIVI
-202 AAFLSTYIPNVIVG
+202 AIFLSTYIPNVIVG
-216 QLKGISKHALDLAK
+216 QLRGISKHALELAK
-230 GDLTREIFTGRHD
+230 GDLTREIFVGRRD

-263 GEIIGITNTVSTA
+263 GDIIEITKTVSAA

-281 QSAEKVNTTAYDNQS
+281 QSAEKVNTTAFDNQS

-331 STNRGTHEVHDIID
+331 STTKGTHEVHDIID
-345 KLSGQIEKT
+345 RLAGQIEKT

-433 IQTDARAADDAMQL
+433 IQTDARAADDAMQQ
-447 SVNSMDSL
+447 SVTSMDTL
-455 ATEAS
+455 ANEAS
-460 GIDTILNEIN
+460 GIDTILNDIN
-470 DTVSTVSSQIS
+470 NTVGTVSTQIS

-513 SIDSVNKE
+513 SIDAVNKE
-521 MQESNDQL
+521 MQDSNDQL

-536 NAFKI
+536 NTFKI

>member
-1 MNALL
+1 MHALL
-6 RALSIRQKIVVGFIL
+6 RAMSIRQKIVVGFIM
-21 IIMTTLTL
+21 IIMITLTL

-38 ESEVKAQGYIDFL
+38 QSEDKAIGYIDFL

-61 ADAITKLQTTLKEIA
+61 ADAITQLQAVLKEIA
-76 SNPSNV
+76 TNPQAAN
-82 SDADF
+82 DALI
-87 AKISASQN
+87 KKLSTSEG
-95 ELKEAADAL
+95 ELKEASDAL
-104 QMVRYPKEIGLVK
+104 QLNRYPKEIGAVK
-117 ENAKEYISLVNTKFL
+117 EHAKEYLSLVNNKFM
-132 PLLKSDSKEKHHELV
+132 PILKSDASDKQHQLIE
-147 DLVYVDMAKSYF
+147 LVYVEMSKHYF
-159 GVTDNIII
+159 GVTDNIVI
-167 VNGYQIRESKAKMT
+167 VNGYQIRETKPKMAS
-181 TLTSSSTKIVLIV
+181 LTSNSTKGALII
-194 FTIIEIVI
+194 FTVIEIVI
-202 AAFLSTYIPNVIVG
+202 AIFLSTYIPNVIVG
-216 QLKGISKHALDLAK
+216 QLRGISKHALELAK
-230 GDLTREIFTGRHD
+230 GDLTREIFVGRRD

-263 GEIIGITNTVSTA
+263 GDIIEITKTVSSD
-276 FEGIG
+276 FEGIS
-281 QSAEKVNTTAYDNQS
+281 QSAEKVNTIAFDNQS

-331 STNRGTHEVHDIID
+331 STTKGTHEVHDIID
-345 KLSGQIEKT
+345 KLASQIEKT

-421 TSTQE
+421 SSTQE

-433 IQTDARAADDAMQL
+433 IQTDARAADDAMHQ
-447 SVNSMDSL
+447 SVTSMDTL
-455 ATEAS
+455 ANEAS
-460 GIDTILNEIN
+460 GIDTILNDIN
-470 DTVSTVSSQIS
+470 NTVGTVSSQIS

-513 SIDSVNKE
+513 SIDAVNKE
-521 MQESNDQL
+521 MQDSNDQL

-536 NAFKI
+536 NTFKI

>member
-1 MNALL
+1 MHALL
-6 RALSIRQKIVVGFIL
+6 RAMSIRQKIVVGFIML
-21 IIMTTLTL
+21 IMITLTL

-38 ESEVKAQGYIDFL
+38 QSEDKAIGYIDFL

-61 ADAITKLQTTLKEIA
+61 ADAITQLQAVLKEIA
-76 SNPSNV
+76 ANPQAANDALIKKV
-82 SDADF
+82 STAEV
-87 AKISASQN
+87 

-104 QMVRYPKEIGLVK
+104 QLKRYPKEIGTVK
-117 ENAKEYISLVNTKFL
+117 EHAKEYLSLVNNKFM
-132 PLLKSDSKEKHHELV
+132 PILKSDARDKQHQLIE
-147 DLVYVDMAKSYF
+147 LVYVEMSKHYF
-159 GVTDNIII
+159 GVTDNIVI
-167 VNGYQIRESKAKMT
+167 VNGYQIRETKPKMT
-181 TLTSSSTKIVLIV
+181 TLTSNSTKAVLII
-194 FTIIEIVI
+194 FTVIEIVI
-202 AAFLSTYIPNVIVG
+202 AIFLSTYIPNVIVG
-216 QLKGISKHALDLAK
+216 QLRGISKHALELAK
-230 GDLTREIFTGRHD
+230 GDLTREIFVGRRD

-263 GEIIGITNTVSTA
+263 GDIIEITKTVSAA

-281 QSAEKVNTTAYDNQS
+281 QSAEKVNTTAFDNQS

-331 STNRGTHEVHDIID
+331 STTKGTHEVHDIID
-345 KLSGQIEKT
+345 RLAGQIEKT

-433 IQTDARAADDAMQL
+433 IQTDARAADDAMQQ
-447 SVNSMDSL
+447 SVTSMDTL
-455 ATEAS
+455 ANEAS
-460 GIDTILNEIN
+460 GIDTILNDIN
-470 DTVSTVSSQIS
+470 NTVGTVSTQIS

-513 SIDSVNKE
+513 SIDAVNKE
-521 MQESNDQL
+521 MQDSNDQL

-536 NAFKI
+536 NTFKI

>member
-1 MNALL
+1 MNAIL
-6 RALSIRQKIVVGFIL
+6 RALSIRQKIIVGFIM
-21 IIMTTLTL
+21 IIMITLTL

-38 ESEVKAQGYIDFL
+38 QSEDKAIGYIDFL

-61 ADAITKLQTTLKEIA
+61 ADAITQLQAVLKEITA
-76 SNPSNV
+76 NPQAAN
-82 SDADF
+82 DALI
-87 AKISASQN
+87 KKLSTSEV

-104 QMVRYPKEIGLVK
+104 QLKRYPKEIGAVK
-117 ENAKEYISLVNTKFL
+117 EHAKEYLSLVNNKFM
-132 PLLKSDSKEKHHELV
+132 PILKSDASDKQHQLIE
-147 DLVYVDMAKSYF
+147 LVYVEMSKHYF
-159 GVTDNIII
+159 GVTDNIVI
-167 VNGYQIRESKAKMT
+167 VNGYQIRETKPKMA
-181 TLTSSSTKIVLIV
+181 TLTSNSTKGVLII
-194 FTIIEIVI
+194 FTVIEIVI
-202 AAFLSTYIPNVIVG
+202 AIFLSTYIPNVIVG
-216 QLKGISKHALDLAK
+216 QLKGISKHALELAK
-230 GDLTREIFTGRHD
+230 GDLTREIFVGRRD

-263 GEIIGITNTVSTA
+263 GDIVEITKTVSTA

-281 QSAEKVNTTAYDNQS
+281 QSAEKVNTTAFDNQS

-331 STNRGTHEVHDIID
+331 STTKGTHEVHDIID
-345 KLSGQIEKT
+345 KLASQIEKT

-421 TSTQE
+421 SSTQE

-433 IQTDARAADDAMQL
+433 IQTDARAADDAMQQ
-447 SVNSMDSL
+447 SVTSMDTL
-455 ATEAS
+455 ANEAS
-460 GIDTILNEIN
+460 GIDTILNDIN
-470 DTVSTVSSQIS
+470 NTVGTVSTQIS

-513 SIDSVNKE
+513 SIDAVNKE
-521 MQESNDQL
+521 MQDSNDQL

-536 NAFKI
+536 NTFKI

>member
-1 MNALL
+1 MHALL
-6 RALSIRQKIVVGFIL
+6 RSLSIRQKIVIGFIL

-38 ESEVKAQGYIDFL
+38 QSKIKAEGYIEFL

-61 ADAITKLQTTLKEIA
+61 ADAITKLQTVLKEIA
-76 SNPSNV
+76 TNPA
-82 SDADF
+82 DANDANI
-87 AKISASQN
+87 AKITAAET
-95 ELKEAADAL
+95 ELKEATDAL
-104 QMVRYPKEIGLVK
+104 QMTRYPKEIGAVK

-132 PLLKSDSKEKHHELV
+132 PLLNSDSSEKQHKLV
-147 DLVYVDMAKSYF
+147 DLVYVDMAKSF
-159 GVTDNIII
+159 FAVTDYITI
-167 VNGYQIRESKAKMT
+167 VNGYQIRETKSKMST
-181 TLTSSSTKIVLIV
+181 VTSSSTKVVLLV
-194 FTIIEIVI
+194 FTVIEIVI
-202 AAFLSTYIPNVIVG
+202 AAFLSAYIPNVIVG
-216 QLKGISKHALDLAK
+216 QLKGISKHALELAK
-230 GDLTREIFTGRHD
+230 GDLTREIFVKRHD
-243 EFKHLVEDLESMR
+243 EFKHLVEDLEQMR

-263 GEIIGITNTVSTA
+263 GDIIEITNTVSAA

-331 STNRGTHEVHDIID
+331 STTRGTHEVHDIID
-345 KLSGQIEKT
+345 KLTSQIEKT

-421 TSTQE
+421 SSTQE

-455 ATEAS
+455 ANEAS

-521 MQESNDQL
+521 MQDSNDQL
-529 AKLIDMV
+529 AKLIVMV
-536 NAFKI
+536 NTFKL

>member
-1 MNALL
+1 MHALL
-6 RALSIRQKIVVGFIL
+6 RSLSIRQKIVIGFIL

-38 ESEVKAQGYIDFL
+38 QSKIKAEGYIEFL
-51 NQRYERTRRS
+51 NQRYERTRHS
-61 ADAITKLQTTLKEIA
+61 ADAITKLQTVLKEIA
-76 SNPSNV
+76 TNPA
-82 SDADF
+82 DANDANI
-87 AKISASQN
+87 AKITAAET
-95 ELKEAADAL
+95 ELKEATDAL
-104 QMVRYPKEIGLVK
+104 QMPRYPKEIGAVK

-132 PLLKSDSKEKHHELV
+132 PLLNSDSSEKQHKLV
-147 DLVYVDMAKSYF
+147 DLVYVDMAKSF
-159 GVTDNIII
+159 FAVTDYITI
-167 VNGYQIRESKAKMT
+167 VNGYQIRETKSKMS
-181 TLTSSSTKIVLIV
+181 TLTSSSTKFVLLV
-194 FTIIEIVI
+194 FTVIEIVI
-202 AAFLSTYIPNVIVG
+202 AAFLSAYIPNVIVG
-216 QLKGISKHALDLAK
+216 QIKGISKHALELAK
-230 GDLTREIFTGRHD
+230 GDLTREIFVKRHD
-243 EFKHLVEDLESMR
+243 EFKHLVEDLEQMR

-263 GEIIGITNTVSTA
+263 GDIIEITNTVSAA

-331 STNRGTHEVHDIID
+331 STTRGTHEVHDIID
-345 KLSGQIEKT
+345 KLTSQIEKT

-421 TSTQE
+421 SSTQE

-455 ATEAS
+455 ANEAS

-521 MQESNDQL
+521 MQDSNDQL
-529 AKLIDMV
+529 AKLIVMV
-536 NAFKI
+536 NTFKL

>member
-1 MNALL
+1 MHALL
-6 RALSIRQKIVVGFIL
+6 RSLSIRQKIVIGFIL

-38 ESEVKAQGYIDFL
+38 QSKIKAEGYIEFL

-61 ADAITKLQTTLKEIA
+61 ADAITKLQTVLKEIA
-76 SNPSNV
+76 TNPA
-82 SDADF
+82 DANDANI
-87 AKISASQN
+87 AKITAAET
-95 ELKEAADAL
+95 ELKEATDAL
-104 QMVRYPKEIGLVK
+104 QMPRYPKEIGAVK

-132 PLLKSDSKEKHHELV
+132 PLLNSDSSEKKHKLV
-147 DLVYVDMAKSYF
+147 DLVYVDMAKSF
-159 GVTDNIII
+159 FAVTDYITI
-167 VNGYQIRESKAKMT
+167 VNGYQIRETKSKMS
-181 TLTSSSTKIVLIV
+181 TLTSSSTKFVLLV
-194 FTIIEIVI
+194 FTVIEIVI
-202 AAFLSTYIPNVIVG
+202 AAFLSAYIPNVIVG
-216 QLKGISKHALDLAK
+216 QLKGISKHALELAK
-230 GDLTREIFTGRHD
+230 GDLTREIFVKRHD
-243 EFKHLVEDLESMR
+243 EFKHLVEDLEQMR

-263 GEIIGITNTVSTA
+263 GDIIEITNTVSAA

-331 STNRGTHEVHDIID
+331 STTRGTHEVHDIID
-345 KLSGQIEKT
+345 KLTSQIEKT

-372 TIVQTI
+372 TVVQTI

-421 TSTQE
+421 SSTQE

-455 ATEAS
+455 ANEAS

-521 MQESNDQL
+521 MQDSNDQL
-529 AKLIDMV
+529 AKLIVMV
-536 NAFKI
+536 NTFKL

>member
-1 MNALL
+1 MHALL
-6 RALSIRQKIVVGFIL
+6 RSLSIRQKIVIGFIL

-38 ESEVKAQGYIDFL
+38 QSKIKAEGYIEFL

-61 ADAITKLQTTLKEIA
+61 ADAITKLQTVLKEIA
-76 SNPSNV
+76 TNPA
-82 SDADF
+82 DANDANI
-87 AKISASQN
+87 AKITAAET
-95 ELKEAADAL
+95 ELKEATDAL
-104 QMVRYPKEIGLVK
+104 QMPRYPKEIGAVK

-132 PLLKSDSKEKHHELV
+132 PLLNSDSSEKKHKLV
-147 DLVYVDMAKSYF
+147 DLVYVDMAKSF
-159 GVTDNIII
+159 FAVTDYITI
-167 VNGYQIRESKAKMT
+167 VNGYQIRETKSKMS
-181 TLTSSSTKIVLIV
+181 TLTSSSTKFVLLV
-194 FTIIEIVI
+194 FTVIEIVI
-202 AAFLSTYIPNVIVG
+202 AAFLSAYIPNVIVG
-216 QLKGISKHALDLAK
+216 QLKGISKHALELAK
-230 GDLTREIFTGRHD
+230 GDLTREIFVKRHD
-243 EFKHLVEDLESMR
+243 EFKHLVEDLEQMR

-263 GEIIGITNTVSTA
+263 GDIIEITNTVSAA

-281 QSAEKVNTTAYDNQS
+281 QSAEKINTTAYDNQS

-331 STNRGTHEVHDIID
+331 STTRGTHEVHDIID
-345 KLSGQIEKT
+345 KLTSQIEKT

-421 TSTQE
+421 SSTQE

-455 ATEAS
+455 ANEAS

-521 MQESNDQL
+521 MQDSNDQL
-529 AKLIDMV
+529 AKLIVMV
-536 NAFKI
+536 NTFKL

>member
-1 MNALL
+1 MHALL
-6 RALSIRQKIVVGFIL
+6 RSLSIRQKIVIGFIL

-38 ESEVKAQGYIDFL
+38 QSKIKAEGYIEFL

-61 ADAITKLQTTLKEIA
+61 ADAITKLQTVLKEIA
-76 SNPSNV
+76 TNPA
-82 SDADF
+82 DANDANI
-87 AKISASQN
+87 AKITAAET
-95 ELKEAADAL
+95 ELKEATDAL
-104 QMVRYPKEIGLVK
+104 QMPRYPKEIGAVK

-132 PLLKSDSKEKHHELV
+132 PLLNSDSSEKKHKLV
-147 DLVYVDMAKSYF
+147 DLVYVDMAKSF
-159 GVTDNIII
+159 FAVTDYITI
-167 VNGYQIRESKAKMT
+167 VNGYQIRETKSKMS
-181 TLTSSSTKIVLIV
+181 TLTSSSTKFVLLV
-194 FTIIEIVI
+194 FTVIEIVI
-202 AAFLSTYIPNVIVG
+202 AAFLSAYIPNVIVG
-216 QLKGISKHALDLAK
+216 QLKGISKHALELAK
-230 GDLTREIFTGRHD
+230 GDLTREIFVKRHD
-243 EFKHLVEDLESMR
+243 EFKHLVEDLEQMR

-263 GEIIGITNTVSTA
+263 GDIIEITNTVSAA

-331 STNRGTHEVHDIID
+331 STTRGTHEVHDIID
-345 KLSGQIEKT
+345 KLTSQIEKT

-401 AGKGFAVVADEVR
+401 ACKGFAVVADEVR

-421 TSTQE
+421 SSTQE

-455 ATEAS
+455 ANEAS

-521 MQESNDQL
+521 MQDSNDQL
-529 AKLIDMV
+529 AKLIVMV
-536 NAFKI
+536 NTFKL

>member
-1 MNALL
+1 MHALL
-6 RALSIRQKIVVGFIL
+6 RAMSIRQKIVVGFIML
-21 IIMTTLTL
+21 IMITLTL

-38 ESEVKAQGYIDFL
+38 QSEDKAIGYIDFL

-61 ADAITKLQTTLKEIA
+61 ADAITQLQAVLKEIA
-76 SNPSNV
+76 TNPQAAN
-82 SDADF
+82 DALI
-87 AKISASQN
+87 KKLSTSEV
-95 ELKEAADAL
+95 ELKKASDAL
-104 QMVRYPKEIGLVK
+104 QLNRYPKEIGAVK
-117 ENAKEYISLVNTKFL
+117 EHAKEYLSLVNNKFM
-132 PLLKSDSKEKHHELV
+132 PILKSDASDKQHQLIE
-147 DLVYVDMAKSYF
+147 LVYVEMSKHYF
-159 GVTDNIII
+159 GVTDNIVI
-167 VNGYQIRESKAKMT
+167 VNGYQIRETKPKMAS
-181 TLTSSSTKIVLIV
+181 LTSNSTKGALII
-194 FTIIEIVI
+194 FTVIEIVI
-202 AAFLSTYIPNVIVG
+202 AIFLSTYIPNVIVG
-216 QLKGISKHALDLAK
+216 QLRGISKHALELAK
-230 GDLTREIFTGRHD
+230 GDLTREIFVGRRD

-263 GEIIGITNTVSTA
+263 GDIIEITKTVSSD
-276 FEGIG
+276 FEGIS
-281 QSAEKVNTTAYDNQS
+281 QSAEKVNTIAFDNQS

-331 STNRGTHEVHDIID
+331 STTKGTHEVHDIID
-345 KLSGQIEKT
+345 KLASQIEKT

-421 TSTQE
+421 SSTQE

-433 IQTDARAADDAMQL
+433 IQTDARAADDAMHQ
-447 SVNSMDSL
+447 SVTSMDTL
-455 ATEAS
+455 ANEAS
-460 GIDTILNEIN
+460 GIDTILNDIN
-470 DTVSTVSSQIS
+470 NTVGTVSSQIS

-513 SIDSVNKE
+513 SIDAVNKE
-521 MQESNDQL
+521 MQDSNDQL

-536 NAFKI
+536 NTFKI